1 MDITVK
7 AFSSPLLANAL
18 SYLVSVKK
26 SGGRDNEYV
35 VEIKRLPTMIQNCF
49 GCYWSGYY
57 LQYYCWLV
65 DFYPYDALF
74 SSEPGARY
82 KVDRRM
88 AFSYSE
94 LIRFLAEGVGQA
106 VESFLQHQLVASLLA
121 MPIHPALG
129 KMYHRLLRRYAAEK
143 GFIYNQTWLQEAVY
157 VIEKK

>member
-35 VEIKRLPTMIQNCF
+35 VEIGPLPLVTQQYF
-49 GCYWSGYY
+49 SHYWCESY
-57 LQYYCWLV
+57 LKKCCWV
-65 DFYPYDALF
+65 VGFYTLDALF
-74 SSEPGARY
+74 SLESEARY
-82 KVDRRM
+82 QADRRM
-88 AFSYSE
+88 AFSHGE
-94 LIRFLAEGVGQA
+94 LQQFLVEGVGQA
-106 VESFLQHQLVASLLA
+106 LELFFHQQSVAAMFA
-121 MPIHPALG
+121 MPIRPALG
-129 KMYHRLLRRYAAEK
+129 KVYDRLLRRYAAEK